1 MREDESTIQIT
12 VNGVRQEVA
21 RGTTVRGVLD
31 LLGIR
36 GAAAVERNLEIVPRA
51 THATTALGDGD
62 ALEVVQ
68 LVGGG

>member
-1 MREDESTIQIT
+1 MPPLPMTIT
-12 VNGVRQEVA
+12 VNGETHRVPPEL
-21 RGTTVRGVLD
+21 TVRELLD

-36 GAAAVERNLEIVPRA
+36 GAAAVERNRAIVPRA
-51 THATTALGDGD
+51 SHATTLLADGD

>member
-1 MREDESTIQIT
+1 MHDPELTVM
-12 VNGVRQEVA
+12 VNGAAQRVPA
-21 RGTTVRGVLD
+21 GTTVRALLERLGVP
-31 LLGIR
+31 

-51 THATTALGDGD
+51 KHAVTVLAEGD